1 MKRGKVYTAVAEKI
15 DREKLYSPLEAIR
28 LIKDNRAAKF
38 DETIDVAVKLGVD
51 PRKADQQVRGT
62 VFLPNGTGRRVR
74 VAVFAQGEKMKE
86 AESAGADRVGSQEL
100 IDEVAKGKTDF
111 DVAIATPDMMGSV
124 GKLGKIL
131 GPRGLMPNPK
141 SGTVTFEVAK
151 AVKDA
156 KAGKLEYRTDKA
168 GIVHLIIGKSSFDEK
183 ALIENC
189 ATILEEIVRAK
200 PAAARGR
207 YIRSVVLSSTMGPGI
222 KVDPAKIRESD

>member
-1 MKRGKVYTAVAEKI
+1 MKRGKAYAALAEKI
-15 DREKLYSPLEAIR
+15 DREKLYSSLEAIR

-62 VFLPNGTGRRVR
+62 VFLPHGTGRKVR
-74 VAVFAQGEKMKE
+74 VAVFAQGEKIKE
-86 AESAGADRVGSQEL
+86 AESAGADLVGSQEL

-183 ALIENC
+183 ALGENC
-189 ATILEEIVRAK
+189 AAVLEEIVRAK
-200 PAAARGR
+200 PPAARGR
-207 YIRSVVLSSTMGPGI
+207 YIRSVVLSSTMGPSI
-222 KVDPAKIRESD
+222 KVDPTKIRESD